1 MNTPLLA
8 LVVVAIA
15 GGAVA
20 LQTPIN
26 AALGR
31 NIGSGVAA
39 AAVSFGVGFAILL
52 AVLLLRGE
60 MSALPRIIATP
71 PVLLLGGVLG
81 AFYVWAV
88 LWAIPTLGALTV
100 ISALILGQ
108 LSAALVIDATGLL
121 GLTVQAITPT
131 RIAAAAL
138 VAAGLV
144 LSRF

>member
-1 MNTPLLA
+1 MNTPILA
-8 LVVVAIA
+8 LVIVAVA
-15 GGAVA
+15 GAAVA

-39 AAVSFGVGFAILL
+39 AAVSFGVGFA
-52 AVLLLRGE
+52 VLLGVLVLRGE
-60 MSALPRIIATP
+60 LTALPRITAVP

-81 AFYVWAV
+81 AFYVWSV
-88 LWAIPTLGALTV
+88 LWAIPALGALTV
-100 ISALILGQ
+100 ISALIFGQ
-108 LSAALVIDATGLL
+108 LTAALVIDAAGLF
-121 GLTVQAITPT
+121 GLAVQAITPT

>member
-1 MNTPLLA
+1 MNTPFFA
-8 LVVVAIA
+8 LTVVAIA
-15 GGAVA
+15 GCAVA
-20 LQTPIN
+20 LQSPIN

-39 AAVSFGVGFAILL
+39 AAVSFGIGFAMLL
-52 AVLLLRGE
+52 AVLVLRGE
-60 MSALPRIIATP
+60 LAALPRILTTP

-81 AFYVWAV
+81 AFFVWAV
-88 LWAIPTLGALTV
+88 LWAIPTLGSLTV

-108 LSAALVIDATGLL
+108 LCAALVIDATGLM
-121 GLTVQAITPT
+121 GLAVQAITPT
-131 RIAAAAL
+131 RIAAAGL

>member
-1 MNTPLLA
+1 MNTPILALA
-8 LVVVAIA
+8 LVAVA

-39 AAVSFGVGFAILL
+39 AAVSFGVGFA
-52 AVLLLRGE
+52 VLLLVLLMRGE
-60 MSALPRIIATP
+60 LGALPRIAATP
-71 PVLLLGGVLG
+71 PVLLTGGMLG
-81 AFYVWAV
+81 AFFVWAV
-88 LWAIPTLGALTV
+88 LWAIPTLGSLTV

-108 LSAALVIDATGLL
+108 LSAALLIDATGLL
-121 GLTVQAITPT
+121 GLAVQAVTPT
-131 RIAAAAL
+131 RLAAAAL

-144 LSRF
+144 LSRL

>member
-1 MNTPLLA
+1 MNTPILA
-8 LVVVAIA
+8 LALVAIA

-20 LQTPIN
+20 LQSPIN

-39 AAVSFGVGFAILL
+39 AAVSFGVGFA
-52 AVLLLRGE
+52 VLLLVLMLRGE
-60 MSALPRIIATP
+60 LGALPRIAMTP
-71 PVLLLGGVLG
+71 PVLLTGGVLG
-81 AFYVWAV
+81 AFFVWAV
-88 LWAIPTLGALTV
+88 LWAIPTLGSLTV

-108 LSAALVIDATGLL
+108 LCAALLIDATGLL
-121 GLTVQAITPT
+121 GLAVQAVTPT

>member
-1 MNTPLLA
+1 MNTPILA
-8 LVVVAIA
+8 LIVVAIA
-15 GGAVA
+15 GAAVV

-39 AAVSFGVGFAILL
+39 AAVSFGIGFAILL

-60 MSALPRIIATP
+60 LGALPRAASAS

-81 AFYVWAV
+81 AFYVWSV

>member
-8 LVVVAIA
+8 LIIVAVA
-15 GGAVA
+15 GGAIA
-20 LQTPIN
+20 MQSPIN
-26 AALGR
+26 AALSR
-31 NIGSGVAA
+31 NLGSGVAA
-39 AAVSFGVGFAILL
+39 AAVSFAIGLVVLL
-52 AVLLLRGE
+52 AVLALRGE
-60 MSALPRIIATP
+60 ISALPRVFATP

-81 AFYVWAV
+81 AFYVWSV

-108 LSAALVIDATGLL
+108 LTAALIIDATGLL
-121 GLTVQAITPT
+121 GLAVQVVTPT
-131 RIAAAAL
+131 RIAAAGL

>member
-1 MNTPLLA
+1 MNTPFFA
-8 LVVVAIA
+8 LTVVAIA
-15 GGAVA
+15 GCAVA
-20 LQTPIN
+20 LQSPIN

-39 AAVSFGVGFAILL
+39 AAVSFGIGFAMLL
-52 AVLLLRGE
+52 AVLVLRGE
-60 MSALPRIIATP
+60 LATLPRILTTP

-81 AFYVWAV
+81 AFFVWAV
-88 LWAIPTLGALTV
+88 LWAIPTLGSLTV

-108 LSAALVIDATGLL
+108 LSAALVIDATGLM
-121 GLTVQAITPT
+121 GLAVQAITPT
-131 RIAAAAL
+131 RIAAAGL

>member
-1 MNTPLLA
+1 
-8 LVVVAIA
+8 
-15 GGAVA
+15 
-20 LQTPIN
+20 
-26 AALGR
+26 
-31 NIGSGVAA
+31 GVAA

-52 AVLLLRGE
+52 GVLLMRGE
-60 MSALPRIIATP
+60 LGALPRAASAS

-81 AFYVWAV
+81 AFYVWSV

-108 LSAALVIDATGLL
+108 LSAALIIDATGLL